1 MCSSFSKVTGIE
13 VDEEAVDVCRANVEE
28 FEMENF
34 EVIIGDVTKMDS
46 AIVERLK
53 VGMEYA
59 TKIDY
64 K

>member
-13 VDEEAVDVCRANVEE
+13 VDEEAVDLCRANVEE